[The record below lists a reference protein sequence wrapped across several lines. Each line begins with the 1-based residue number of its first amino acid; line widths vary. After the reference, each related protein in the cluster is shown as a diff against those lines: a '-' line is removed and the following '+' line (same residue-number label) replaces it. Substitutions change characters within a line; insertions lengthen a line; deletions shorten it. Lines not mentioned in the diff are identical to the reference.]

1 MRLCNVRL
9 LFFFLLCLLVGH
21 TLTCH
26 SQEGTMPESR
36 ELVYLQTDK
45 GIYETGEDLWFKIYV
60 MDAQSLALSERSK
73 TLFVEMLNAKD
84 SIVWQEKYPVLSGI
98 AEGHMYIDKDLKE
111 GDYRIH
117 AYTRFSFLNDTLRPV
132 YPKKI
137 RVVKSIAYK
146 GTDSPQDEDR
156 PVVRLSF
163 FPESGDLIDGI
174 PTKVA
179 FKAQDAKGMPAKVA
193 GRLQENGKEIA
204 RLETVHDGMGFVFIL
219 PRKTSSYK
227 VVLSDGQ
234 EFSFAE
240 VADSGLSI
248 YLRKQTDEYLEFHLC
263 QPKEAAPQKIRLTGR
278 MRGKLY
284 CMAEGT
290 LRDILRI
297 KIPVKEFPLQGIAEF
312 TLYNENGQP
321 MAERLVYVHP
331 ERKLHIELNT
341 DSARYFTRG
350 KGKLNVKVTDEA
362 GNPVQ
367 AHLGL
372 SIFDGAYQNELN
384 PENMLSY
391 CLLSTEIKG
400 NIHNPAYY
408 FDDNN
413 KDRLSALDLLLL
425 TQGWRRYV
433 WEKADTAMLADC
445 FLSDEIRGR
454 QIIGKKKK
462 RKELGNGEQLLQV
475 SGPNAENRFV
485 LIDSLGKFVVPT
497 DLMLG
502 LRGGYVYLKP
512 MLDKD
517 EYKPSVI
524 VEETFGKADSL
535 RKSCLSYFPYM
546 NPSQVLSE
554 LQLDYPIISQDSSI
568 LLSEITVTGKKGRV
582 FRDKMMGRLDS
593 LAQMTLGVSWIC
605 GCKSDC
611 GTFLNDYKGYSHH
624 PIGCPGAPPKKKAPP
639 VIGET
644 YALIKY
650 EPVGKKGGWNDG
662 WIVTAKDHVIYQG
675 EEFTEEELLR
685 MNNLW
690 RVKGYYGTREFY
702 QPDELDMQSPMPD
715 ARNVLLWKPDI
726 VTDEKGEA
734 EVEFFCSDI
743 NTSFVGV
750 MEGTDGLGNLGTSQ
764 CEFRVLKP

>member
-1 MRLCNVRL
+1 MRLYNIRLL
-9 LFFFLLCLLVGH
+9 LFFLLYLFVGH
-21 TLTCH
+21 TFTCH
-26 SQEGTMPESR
+26 SQEETPSECR
-36 ELVYLQTDK
+36 ELLYLQTDK
-45 GIYETGEDLWFKIYV
+45 GIYETGEDLWFKTYTL
-60 MDAQSLALSERSK
+60 DAQSLALSERSK

-84 SIVWQEKYPVLSGI
+84 SIVWQEKYPILSGI
-98 AEGHMYIDKDLKE
+98 AEGHVYVDKDLKE

-137 RVVKSIAYK
+137 RVIKSIAYK
-146 GTDSPQDEDR
+146 GTNTPQEKDQ
-156 PVVRLSF
+156 PVARFSF
-163 FPESGDLIDGI
+163 FPEGGYLIDGI

-179 FKAQDAKGMPAKVA
+179 FKALDEKGMPAKVK
-193 GRLQENGKEIA
+193 GVLLENGKDIA
-204 RLETVHDGMGFVFIL
+204 KLESVHDGMGFVFIL
-219 PRKTSSYK
+219 PIKGASYK
-227 VVLSDGQ
+227 AVLSDGR
-234 EFSFAE
+234 EFPFAE
-240 VADSGLSI
+240 VVSSGLSVH
-248 YLRKQTDEYLEFHLC
+248 LRKQTDEYLEFLLS
-263 QPKEAAPQKIRLTGR
+263 QPKGAAAQAIKLEGKMRGGLCCTATGTLSERLKIR
-278 MRGKLY
+278 
-284 CMAEGT
+284 
-290 LRDILRI
+290 
-297 KIPVKEFPLQGIAEF
+297 IPLKEFPMQGIAEF
-312 TLYNENGQP
+312 TLYNADGQP

-350 KGKLNVKVTDEA
+350 KGKLNVKVTDET

-372 SIFDGAYQNELN
+372 SIFDRAYQNELN

-391 CLLSTEIKG
+391 CYLSTEIKG

-408 FDDNN
+408 FDSNN
-413 KDRLSALDLLLL
+413 KDRQAALDLLLL

-475 SGPNAENRFV
+475 SGPNTENRFV
-485 LIDSLGKFVVPT
+485 FIDSLGKFVVPT

-517 EYKPSVI
+517 EYKPSIVI
-524 VEETFGKADSL
+524 EESFSKVDSL
-535 RKSCLSYFPYM
+535 RKSCQSYFPYM
-546 NPSQVLSE
+546 NPSQVFSE
-554 LQLDYPIISQDSSI
+554 LQLDYPVISQDNSI

-593 LAQMTLGVSWIC
+593 LAQMKVGAAWVCS
-605 GCKSDC
+605 GCIS
-611 GTFLNDYKGYSHH
+611 GGGNIEYLNDYKGYSHH
-624 PIGCPGAPPKKKAPP
+624 PIGCPVPPPGKISSP
-639 VIGET
+639 VIGRK
-644 YALIKY
+644 YYLIKY
-650 EPVGKKGGWNDG
+650 EPKGENNK
-662 WIVTAKDHVIYQG
+662 WILTKLDEIIWKG

-702 QPDELDMQSPMPD
+702 QPDELDVQSPLPD

-726 VTDEKGEA
+726 VTDEKGIA

-750 MEGTDGLGNLGTSQ
+750 VEGTDGLGNLGTSQ

>member
-9 LFFFLLCLLVGH
+9 LFFFFLCLLVGH

-26 SQEGTMPESR
+26 SQEGTVPESR

-45 GIYETGEDLWFKIYV
+45 GIYETGEDLWFKTYV
-60 MDAQSLALSERSK
+60 MDAQSLALSKRSK
-73 TLFVEMLNAKD
+73 TLFVEMLNAQD
-84 SIVWQEKYPVLSGI
+84 SIVWQEKYPILSGI
-98 AEGHMYIDKDLKE
+98 AGGHMYIDKDLKE

-163 FPESGDLIDGI
+163 FPEGGDLIDGI

-179 FKAQDAKGMPAKVA
+179 FKARDGKGMPAKVK
-193 GRLQENGKEIA
+193 GVLQENGKEIA
-204 RLETVHDGMGFVFIL
+204 RLETVHDGMGFVFML
-219 PRKTSSYK
+219 PRKSSSYK
-227 VVLSDGQ
+227 VVLNDGR
-234 EFSFAE
+234 EFPFAK
-240 VADSGLSI
+240 VTASGLSI
-248 YLRKQTDEYLEFHLC
+248 HLRKQTDEYLEFHLS
-263 QPKEAAPQKIRLTGR
+263 QPKEATPQKIRLTGR

-362 GNPVQ
+362 GKPVQ

-408 FDDNN
+408 FDGNN
-413 KDRLSALDLLLL
+413 KDRLAALDLLLL

-454 QIIGKKKK
+454 QILGKKKK

-475 SGPNAENRFV
+475 SGPNAESRFV
-485 LIDSLGKFVVPT
+485 LIDSLGKFMVPT

-535 RKSCLSYFPYM
+535 RKSCQSYFPYM
-546 NPSQVLSE
+546 NPSQVFSE
-554 LQLDYPIISQDSSI
+554 LQLDYPVISQDSSI

-593 LAQMTLGVSWIC
+593 LAQMKVGAAWVCS
-605 GCKSDC
+605 GCIP
-611 GTFLNDYKGYSHH
+611 GNNNVEYLNDYKDYSHH
-624 PIGCPGAPPKKKAPP
+624 PIGCPVPPPGKISSP
-639 VIGET
+639 VIGRKYYLT
-644 YALIKY
+644 KY
-650 EPVGKKGGWNDG
+650 EPKGENNK
-662 WIVTAKDHVIYQG
+662 WILTKQDEIIWRG

-702 QPDELDMQSPMPD
+702 QPDELDMQSPLPD

>member
-1 MRLCNVRL
+1 MDVKH
-9 LFFFLLCLLVGH
+9 FLLSLVS
-21 TLTCH
+21 CFSIAVH
-26 SQEGTMPESR
+26 SQNVSL

-45 GIYETGEDLWFKIYV
+45 GLYETGEDLWFKIYV

-73 TLFVEMLNAKD
+73 TLFVEMLNARD

-163 FPESGDLIDGI
+163 FPEGGDLIDGI

-179 FKAQDAKGMPAKVA
+179 FKAWDGKGMPAKVK
-193 GRLQENGKEIA
+193 GVLQENGKEIA

-219 PRKTSSYK
+219 PRKESSYK
-227 VVLSDGQ
+227 VVLSDGR
-234 EFSFAE
+234 EFPFAE
-240 VADSGLSI
+240 VTASGLSI
-248 YLRKQTDEYLEFHLC
+248 HLRKQTDEYLEFHLS
-263 QPKEAAPQKIRLTGR
+263 QSKGTATQTVKLEGR
-278 MRGKLY
+278 MRGKLC
-284 CMAEGT
+284 CMATGT
-290 LRDILRI
+290 LRERLKVRI
-297 KIPVKEFPLQGIAEF
+297 PLKEFTMQGIAEF
-312 TLYNENGQP
+312 TLYNADGQP

-408 FDDNN
+408 FDGNN

-454 QIIGKKKK
+454 QILGKKKK

-535 RKSCLSYFPYM
+535 RKSCQSYFPYM

-554 LQLDYPIISQDSSI
+554 LQIDYPIISQDSSI
-568 LLSEITVTGKKGRV
+568 LLSEITVTGKKGRI

-593 LAQMTLGVSWIC
+593 LAQMNLNSVYVCTSC
-605 GCKSDC
+605 GLL
-611 GTFLNDYKGYSHH
+611 LNYRAD
-624 PIGCPGAPPKKKAPP
+624 
-639 VIGET
+639 
-644 YALIKY
+644 
-650 EPVGKKGGWNDG
+650 
-662 WIVTAKDHVIYQG
+662 YQG
-675 EEFTEEELLR
+675 HHAVGICPAKGRKQPINGKSYPIAKYQHYSPSGGATPFIVIDEHKVVYEGPVYTEEELLR

>member
-1 MRLCNVRL
+1 MKSIRNL
-9 LFFFLLCLLVGH
+9 FLLLVSCLTIAGR
-21 TLTCH
+21 
-26 SQEGTMPESR
+26 SQTIFPET
-36 ELVYLQTDK
+36 VYFQTDK
-45 GIYETGEDLWFKIYV
+45 GIYETGEDLWFKTYV

-73 TLFVEMLNAKD
+73 TLFMEMLNAKD

-98 AEGHMYIDKDLKE
+98 AAGHVYVDKNLKE

-341 DSARYFTRG
+341 DSVRYFTRG

-445 FLSDEIRGR
+445 FLSDEIKGR
-454 QIIGKKKK
+454 QILGKKKK
-462 RKELGNGEQLLQV
+462 QKELGNGEQLLQV

-524 VEETFGKADSL
+524 VEETFDKADSL
-535 RKSCLSYFPYM
+535 RKSCLSYFSYM
-546 NPSQVLSE
+546 NPSQVFSE
-554 LQLDYPIISQDSSI
+554 LQLDYPVISQDSSI

-593 LAQMTLGVSWIC
+593 LAQMKVGAAWVCS
-605 GCKSDC
+605 GCIS
-611 GTFLNDYKGYSHH
+611 GGGNIEYLNDYKGYSHH
-624 PIGCPGAPPKKKAPP
+624 PIGCPVPPPGKISSP
-639 VIGET
+639 VIGRK
-644 YALIKY
+644 YYLIKY
-650 EPVGKKGGWNDG
+650 EPKGENNK
-662 WIVTAKDHVIYQG
+662 WILTKLDEIIWKG

-702 QPDELDMQSPMPD
+702 QPDELDMQSPLPD

-726 VTDEKGEA
+726 VTDEKGVA

>member
-1 MRLCNVRL
+1 MRLYNIRLL
-9 LFFFLLCLLVGH
+9 LFFLLYLFVGH
-21 TLTCH
+21 TFTCH
-26 SQEGTMPESR
+26 SQEETPSECR
-36 ELVYLQTDK
+36 ELLYLQTDK
-45 GIYETGEDLWFKIYV
+45 GIYETGEDLWFKTYTL
-60 MDAQSLALSERSK
+60 DAQSLALSDRSK

-84 SIVWQEKYPVLSGI
+84 SIVWQEKYPILSGI
-98 AEGHMYIDKDLKE
+98 AGGHIYVNKDLKE

-137 RVVKSIAYK
+137 RVIKSIAYK
-146 GTDSPQDEDR
+146 GTNTPQEKDQ
-156 PVVRLSF
+156 PVARLSF
-163 FPESGDLIDGI
+163 FPEGGYLIDGI

-179 FKAQDAKGMPAKVA
+179 FKALDAKGMPAKVA
-193 GRLQENGKEIA
+193 GRLLENGKDITK
-204 RLETVHDGMGFVFIL
+204 LESVHDGMGFVFIL
-219 PRKTSSYK
+219 PIKGASYK
-227 VVLSDGQ
+227 AVLSDGR
-234 EFSFAE
+234 EFPFAE
-240 VADSGLSI
+240 VVSSGLSVH
-248 YLRKQTDEYLEFHLC
+248 LRKQTDEYLEFLLS
-263 QPKEAAPQKIRLTGR
+263 QPKGAAAQAIKLEGKMRGGLCCTATGTLSERLKIR
-278 MRGKLY
+278 
-284 CMAEGT
+284 
-290 LRDILRI
+290 
-297 KIPVKEFPLQGIAEF
+297 IPLKEFPMQGIAEF
-312 TLYNENGQP
+312 TLYNTDGQP
-321 MAERLVYVHP
+321 MAERLVYIHP
-331 ERKLHIELNT
+331 ERKLHIELDT

-350 KGKLNVKVTDEA
+350 KGKLNVKVTDET

-372 SIFDGAYQNELN
+372 SIFDRAYQNELN

-391 CLLSTEIKG
+391 CYLSTEIKG

-408 FDDNN
+408 FDSNN
-413 KDRLSALDLLLL
+413 KDRQAALDLLLL

-445 FLSDEIRGR
+445 FLSDEIKGK
-454 QIIGKKKK
+454 QIIGKKKQ
-462 RKELGNGEQLLQV
+462 KELANGGQLIQV
-475 SGPNAENRFV
+475 SGPSTKSQFIIV
-485 LIDSLGKFVVPT
+485 DSLGRFTVST
-497 DLMLG
+497 DQMIA

-517 EYKPSVI
+517 EYKPSIV
-524 VEETFGKADSL
+524 VEESFYKADSL
-535 RKSCLSYFPYM
+535 RKSCQSFFACM
-546 NPSQVLSE
+546 NPSLVVSDLA
-554 LQLDYPIISQDSSI
+554 LDYPVISQDSSI
-568 LLSEITVTGKKGRV
+568 LLSEITVTGKKGRI

-593 LAQMTLGVSWIC
+593 LAQISIGVSWVC

-624 PIGCPGAPPKKKAPP
+624 PIGCPGAPPKKRVPP

-662 WIVTAKDHVIYQG
+662 WIITAMDHVTYQG

-702 QPDELDMQSPMPD
+702 QPDELDVQSPLPD

-726 VTDEKGEA
+726 ITDEKGEA
-734 EVEFFCSDI
+734 EVEFFCSDT
-743 NTSFVGV
+743 NTNFMGV
-750 MEGTDGLGNLGTSQ
+750 IEGTDGIGNIGTSR

>member
-1 MRLCNVRL
+1 MRLYNVRL

-45 GIYETGEDLWFKIYV
+45 GIYETGEDLWFKTYTL
-60 MDAQSLALSERSK
+60 DAQSLALSDRSK

-84 SIVWQEKYPVLSGI
+84 SIVWQEKYPILSGI
-98 AEGHMYIDKDLKE
+98 AEGHVYVDKDLKE

-137 RVVKSIAYK
+137 RVIKSIAYK
-146 GTDSPQDEDR
+146 GTNSPQEKDQ
-156 PVVRLSF
+156 PVARLSF
-163 FPESGDLIDGI
+163 FPEGGYLIDGI

-179 FKAQDAKGMPAKVA
+179 FKALDEKGMPAKVK
-193 GRLQENGKEIA
+193 GVLLENGKDIA
-204 RLETVHDGMGFVFIL
+204 KLESVHDGMGFVFML
-219 PRKTSSYK
+219 PRKGASYK
-227 VVLSDGQ
+227 AVLSDGR
-234 EFSFAE
+234 EFPFAE
-240 VADSGLSI
+240 VVSSGLSVH
-248 YLRKQTDEYLEFHLC
+248 LRKQTDEYLEFLLS
-263 QPKEAAPQKIRLTGR
+263 QPKGAAAQAIKLEGKMRGGLCCAATGTLSEKLKIR
-278 MRGKLY
+278 
-284 CMAEGT
+284 
-290 LRDILRI
+290 
-297 KIPVKEFPLQGIAEF
+297 IPLKEFPMQGIAEF
-312 TLYNENGQP
+312 TLYNTDGQP
-321 MAERLVYVHP
+321 MAERLVYIHP

-350 KGKLNVKVTDEA
+350 KGKLNVKVTDET

-372 SIFDGAYQNELN
+372 SIFDRAYQNELN

-391 CLLSTEIKG
+391 CYLSTEIKG

-408 FDDNN
+408 FDSNN
-413 KDRLSALDLLLL
+413 KDRQAALDLLLL

-433 WEKADTAMLADC
+433 WEKADSATLADC
-445 FLSDEIRGR
+445 FLSDEIKGK
-454 QIIGKKKK
+454 QIIGKKKQ
-462 RKELGNGEQLLQV
+462 KELANGGQLIQV
-475 SGPNAENRFV
+475 SGPSTKSQFIIV
-485 LIDSLGKFVVPT
+485 DSLGRFTVST
-497 DLMLG
+497 DQMIA

-517 EYKPSVI
+517 EYKPSIV
-524 VEETFGKADSL
+524 VEESFYKADSL
-535 RKSCLSYFPYM
+535 RKSCQSFFACM
-546 NPSQVLSE
+546 NSSLVVSDLA
-554 LQLDYPIISQDSSI
+554 LDYPVISQDSSI
-568 LLSEITVTGKKGRV
+568 LLSEITVTGKKGRI

-593 LAQMTLGVSWIC
+593 LAQISIGVSWVC

-624 PIGCPGAPPKKKAPP
+624 PIGCPGAPPKKRVPP

-662 WIVTAKDHVIYQG
+662 WIITAMDHVTYQG

-702 QPDELDMQSPMPD
+702 QPDELDVQSPLPD

-726 VTDEKGEA
+726 ITDEKGEA

-743 NTSFVGV
+743 NTNFMGV
-750 MEGTDGLGNLGTSQ
+750 IEGTDGLGNLGTSQ

>member
-1 MRLCNVRL
+1 MKSIRNL
-9 LFFFLLCLLVGH
+9 FLLLVSCLTIAGR
-21 TLTCH
+21 
-26 SQEGTMPESR
+26 SQTIFPET
-36 ELVYLQTDK
+36 VYFQTDK

-73 TLFVEMLNAKD
+73 TLFVEMLNAQD

-98 AEGHMYIDKDLKE
+98 AAGHMYIDKDLKE

-146 GTDSPQDEDR
+146 GTNTPQDEDR

-219 PRKTSSYK
+219 PRKESSYK
-227 VVLSDGQ
+227 VVLDDGR
-234 EFSFAE
+234 EFPFAE
-240 VADSGLSI
+240 VTASGLSI
-248 YLRKQTDEYLEFHLC
+248 HLRKQTDEYLEFHLS
-263 QPKEAAPQKIRLTGR
+263 QSKGTATQTVKLEGR
-278 MRGKLY
+278 MRGKLC
-284 CMAEGT
+284 CMATGT
-290 LRDILRI
+290 LRERLKVRI
-297 KIPVKEFPLQGIAEF
+297 PLKEFTMQGIAEF

-372 SIFDGAYQNELN
+372 SIFDRAYQNELN

-391 CLLSTEIKG
+391 CHLSTEIKG

-408 FDDNN
+408 FDGNN

-445 FLSDEIRGR
+445 FLSDEIKGR
-454 QIIGKKKK
+454 QILGKKKK

-475 SGPNAENRFV
+475 SGPSTENRFV

-497 DLMLG
+497 DLMFI

-517 EYKPSVI
+517 EYKPSIV
-524 VEETFGKADSL
+524 VEESFSKVDSV
-535 RKSCLSYFPYM
+535 RKSCPSYFPYM

-554 LQLDYPIISQDSSI
+554 LQIDYPIISQDSSI
-568 LLSEITVTGKKGRV
+568 LLSEITVTGKKGRI

-593 LAQMTLGVSWIC
+593 LAQMNLNSVYVCTSC
-605 GCKSDC
+605 GLL
-611 GTFLNDYKGYSHH
+611 LNYRAD
-624 PIGCPGAPPKKKAPP
+624 
-639 VIGET
+639 
-644 YALIKY
+644 
-650 EPVGKKGGWNDG
+650 
-662 WIVTAKDHVIYQG
+662 YQG
-675 EEFTEEELLR
+675 HHAVGICPAKGRKQPINGKSYPIAKYQHYSPSGGATPFIVIDEHKVVYEGPVYTEEELLR

-702 QPDELDMQSPMPD
+702 QPDELDMQSPIPD

>member
-1 MRLCNVRL
+1 MRLYNIRLL
-9 LFFFLLCLLVGH
+9 LFFLLYLFVGH
-21 TLTCH
+21 TFTCH
-26 SQEGTMPESR
+26 SQEETPSECR
-36 ELVYLQTDK
+36 ELLYLQTDK
-45 GIYETGEDLWFKIYV
+45 GIYETGEDLWFKTYTL
-60 MDAQSLALSERSK
+60 DAQSLALSDRSK

-84 SIVWQEKYPVLSGI
+84 SIVWQEKYPILSGI
-98 AEGHMYIDKDLKE
+98 AGGHIYVNKDLKE

-137 RVVKSIAYK
+137 RVIKSIAYK
-146 GTDSPQDEDR
+146 GTNTPQEKDQ
-156 PVVRLSF
+156 PVARLSF
-163 FPESGDLIDGI
+163 FPEGGYLIDGI

-179 FKAQDAKGMPAKVA
+179 FKALDAKGMPAKVA
-193 GRLQENGKEIA
+193 GRLLENGKDIA
-204 RLETVHDGMGFVFIL
+204 KLESVHDGMGFVFIL
-219 PRKTSSYK
+219 PIKGASYK
-227 VVLSDGQ
+227 AVLSDGR
-234 EFSFAE
+234 EFPFAE
-240 VADSGLSI
+240 VVSSGLSVH
-248 YLRKQTDEYLEFHLC
+248 LRKQTDEYLEFLLS
-263 QPKEAAPQKIRLTGR
+263 QPKGAAAQAIKLEGKMRGGLCCTATGTLSERLKIR
-278 MRGKLY
+278 
-284 CMAEGT
+284 
-290 LRDILRI
+290 
-297 KIPVKEFPLQGIAEF
+297 IPLKEFPMQGIAEF
-312 TLYNENGQP
+312 TLYNTDGQP
-321 MAERLVYVHP
+321 MAERLVYIHP
-331 ERKLHIELNT
+331 ERKLHIELDT

-350 KGKLNVKVTDEA
+350 KGKLNVKVTDET

-372 SIFDGAYQNELN
+372 SIFDRAYQNELN

-391 CLLSTEIKG
+391 CYLSTEIKG

-408 FDDNN
+408 FDSNN
-413 KDRLSALDLLLL
+413 KDRQAALDLLLL

-445 FLSDEIRGR
+445 FLSDEIKGK
-454 QIIGKKKK
+454 QIIGKKKQ
-462 RKELGNGEQLLQV
+462 KELANGGQLIQV
-475 SGPNAENRFV
+475 SGPSTKSQFIIV
-485 LIDSLGKFVVPT
+485 DSLGRFTVST
-497 DLMLG
+497 DQMIA

-517 EYKPSVI
+517 EYKPSIV
-524 VEETFGKADSL
+524 VEESFYKADSL
-535 RKSCLSYFPYM
+535 RKSCQSFFACM
-546 NPSQVLSE
+546 NPSLVVSDLA
-554 LQLDYPIISQDSSI
+554 LDYPVISQDSSI
-568 LLSEITVTGKKGRV
+568 LLSEITVTGKKGRI

-593 LAQMTLGVSWIC
+593 LAQISIGVSWVC

-624 PIGCPGAPPKKKAPP
+624 PIGCPGAPPKKRVPP

-662 WIVTAKDHVIYQG
+662 WIITAMDHVTYQG

-702 QPDELDMQSPMPD
+702 QPDELDVQSPLPD

-726 VTDEKGEA
+726 ITDEKGEA
-734 EVEFFCSDI
+734 EVEFFCSDT
-743 NTSFVGV
+743 NTNFMGV
-750 MEGTDGLGNLGTSQ
+750 IEGTDGIGNIGTSR

>member
-1 MRLCNVRL
+1 MKSIRNL
-9 LFFFLLCLLVGH
+9 FLLLVSCLTIAGR
-21 TLTCH
+21 
-26 SQEGTMPESR
+26 SQTIFPET
-36 ELVYLQTDK
+36 VYFQTDK
-45 GIYETGEDLWFKIYV
+45 GIYETGEDLWFKTYV

-73 TLFVEMLNAKD
+73 TLFMEMLNAKD

-98 AEGHMYIDKDLKE
+98 AAGHVYVDKNLKE

-146 GTDSPQDEDR
+146 GTDNPQEEDR
-156 PVVRLSF
+156 PVARLSF
-163 FPESGDLIDGI
+163 FPEGGDLIDGI

-179 FKAQDAKGMPAKVA
+179 FKALDAKGMPAKVA

-219 PRKTSSYK
+219 PRKESSYK
-227 VVLSDGQ
+227 VVLSDGR
-234 EFSFAE
+234 EFPFAG
-240 VADSGLSI
+240 VTASGMSI
-248 YLRKQTDEYLEFHLC
+248 HLRKQTDEYLEFHLS
-263 QPKEAAPQKIRLTGR
+263 QPKEATPQKIRLTGR

-341 DSARYFTRG
+341 DSVRYFTRG

-408 FDDNN
+408 FDGNN
-413 KDRLSALDLLLL
+413 KDRLAALDLLLL

-445 FLSDEIRGR
+445 FLSDEIKGR
-454 QIIGKKKK
+454 QILGKKKK
-462 RKELGNGEQLLQV
+462 QKELGNGEQLLQV

>member
-1 MRLCNVRL
+1 MKSIRNL
-9 LFFFLLCLLVGH
+9 FLLLVSCFSIAG
-21 TLTCH
+21 H
-26 SQEGTMPESR
+26 SQNVSL

-45 GIYETGEDLWFKIYV
+45 GIYETGEDLWFKTYV

-73 TLFVEMLNAKD
+73 TLFVEMLDTND
-84 SIVWQEKYPVLSGI
+84 SIVWQEKYPILSGI
-98 AEGHMYIDKDLKE
+98 AEGHVYVDKDLKE

-117 AYTRFSFLNDTLRPV
+117 AYTRCSFLNDTVRPV

-146 GTDSPQDEDR
+146 GTNTPQEKDQ
-156 PVVRLSF
+156 PVARLSF
-163 FPESGDLIDGI
+163 FPEGGDLIDGI

-179 FKAQDAKGMPAKVA
+179 FKAWDGKGMPAKVK
-193 GRLQENGKEIA
+193 GVLQENGKEIA

-219 PRKTSSYK
+219 PRKESSYK
-227 VVLSDGQ
+227 VVLSDGR
-234 EFSFAE
+234 EFPFAE
-240 VADSGLSI
+240 VTASGLSI
-248 YLRKQTDEYLEFHLC
+248 HLRKQTDEYLEFHLS
-263 QPKEAAPQKIRLTGR
+263 QSKGTATQTVKLEGR
-278 MRGKLY
+278 MRGKLC
-284 CMAEGT
+284 CMATGT
-290 LRDILRI
+290 LRERLKVRI
-297 KIPVKEFPLQGIAEF
+297 PLKEFTMQGIAEF
-312 TLYNENGQP
+312 TLYNADGQP

-362 GNPVQ
+362 GKPVQ

-408 FDDNN
+408 FDGNN

-454 QIIGKKKK
+454 QILGKKKK

-535 RKSCLSYFPYM
+535 RKSCQSYFPYM

-554 LQLDYPIISQDSSI
+554 LQIDYPIISQDSSI
-568 LLSEITVTGKKGRV
+568 LLSEITVTGKKGRI

-593 LAQMTLGVSWIC
+593 LAQMNLNSVYVCTSC
-605 GCKSDC
+605 GLL
-611 GTFLNDYKGYSHH
+611 LNYRAD
-624 PIGCPGAPPKKKAPP
+624 
-639 VIGET
+639 
-644 YALIKY
+644 
-650 EPVGKKGGWNDG
+650 
-662 WIVTAKDHVIYQG
+662 YQG
-675 EEFTEEELLR
+675 HHAVGICPAKGRKQPINGKSYPIAKYQHYSPSGGATPFIVIDEHKVVYEGPVYTEEELLR

>member
-1 MRLCNVRL
+1 MRLYNVRL
-9 LFFFLLCLLVGH
+9 LFFFFLCLLVGH

-26 SQEGTMPESR
+26 SQEGTVPESR

-73 TLFVEMLNAKD
+73 TLFVEMLNARD

-98 AEGHMYIDKDLKE
+98 AAGHIYIDKDLKE

-146 GTDSPQDEDR
+146 GTDSPQEKDQ
-156 PVVRLSF
+156 PVARLSF

-179 FKAQDAKGMPAKVA
+179 FKAWDGKGMPAKVK
-193 GRLQENGKEIA
+193 GVLQENGKEIA
-204 RLETVHDGMGFVFIL
+204 RLETVHDGMGFVFML
-219 PRKTSSYK
+219 PRKESSYK
-227 VVLSDGQ
+227 VVLDDGR
-234 EFSFAE
+234 EFPFAE
-240 VADSGLSI
+240 VTASGLSI
-248 YLRKQTDEYLEFHLC
+248 HLRKQTDEYLEFHLS
-263 QPKEAAPQKIRLTGR
+263 QPKEATPQKIRLTGR

-362 GNPVQ
+362 GKPVQ

-391 CLLSTEIKG
+391 CHLSTEIKG

-408 FDDNN
+408 FDGNN

-445 FLSDEIRGR
+445 FLSDEIKGR
-454 QIIGKKKK
+454 QILGKKKK
-462 RKELGNGEQLLQV
+462 QKELGNGEQLLQV

-517 EYKPSVI
+517 EYKPSIV
-524 VEETFGKADSL
+524 VEESFSKVDSL
-535 RKSCLSYFPYM
+535 RKSCPSYFPYM

-554 LQLDYPIISQDSSI
+554 LQFDYPVISQDSSI
-568 LLSEITVTGKKGRV
+568 LLSEITVTGKTGRV

-593 LAQMTLGVSWIC
+593 LYQEDFGPWV
-605 GCKSDC
+605 CKH
-611 GTFLNDYKGYSHH
+611 GWLENYKEGYTHH
-624 PIGCPGAPPKKKAPP
+624 HDPRYVPFPDDGEPRTKP
-639 VIGET
+639 VIGKT
-644 YALIKY
+644 YNIMKAKY
-650 EPVGKKGGWNDG
+650 FGRAFEPVDYQK
-662 WIVTAKDHVIYQG
+662 VIYEG
-675 EEFTEEELLR
+675 PVYTEEELLR

-702 QPDELDMQSPMPD
+702 QPDELDMQSPIPD